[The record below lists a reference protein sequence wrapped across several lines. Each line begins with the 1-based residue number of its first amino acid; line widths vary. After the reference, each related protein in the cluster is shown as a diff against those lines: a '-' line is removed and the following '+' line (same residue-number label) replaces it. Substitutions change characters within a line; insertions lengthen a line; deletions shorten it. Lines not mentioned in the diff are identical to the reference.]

1 MEILKAILLGFLQG
15 VTEFLPISSSG
26 HLSVFQHFFGNV
38 GGTSSLL
45 FTVLLHM
52 GTLIA
57 VFVVYYKTIWGLI
70 VEFFSTIKDIFTG
83 KFKWSEMNENRRMLF
98 MFVISCVPLLFL
110 LIPVGGDRRIMDVL
124 GGLADD
130 NDILVEGVCFLF
142 TAALLLIGSW
152 RAKKVKARPQIGA
165 KSALAV
171 GVAQAFAAGFPGIS
185 RSGST
190 ISTGMICGVS
200 KEYMVRYSFILGIP
214 AILAANVME
223 IKDAVALGEQID
235 ILPVIIGVVTA
246 EEGRGKVGYSL
257 SYQLRVGV
265 VVVAYNT
272 IGYCGRQKALDG
284 SQYGYGNSWRYKL
297 LDCLPCHLR
306 HMGVGKLT

>member
-70 VEFFSTIKDIFTG
+70 VEFFATIKDIFTG
-83 KFKWSEMNENRRMLF
+83 KFKWREMNENRRMLF
-98 MFVISCVPLLFL
+98 MLVISCVPLLFL
-110 LIPVGGDRRIMDVL
+110 LIPVGDDKRIMDVL
-124 GGLADD
+124 GSLADD
-130 NDILVEGVCFLF
+130 NDIFVEGVCFIV
-142 TAALLLIGSW
+142 TAILLLVGSW

-190 ISTGMICGVS
+190 ISTGMLCGVS

-235 ILPVIIGVVTA
+235 ILPVVIGIVTA
-246 EEGRGKVGYSL
+246 AIVGFAAIKALEWLVKIDKFKIFGYYCL
-257 SYQLRVGV
+257 ALGV
-265 VVVAYNT
+265 VVIVAG
-272 IGYCGRQKALDG
+272 IVEKVR
-284 SQYGYGNSWRYKL
+284 
-297 LDCLPCHLR
+297 
-306 HMGVGKLT
+306 

>member
-98 MFVISCVPLLFL
+98 MFVISAVLPMTMIYWSRESASSSPQLSFLSAHGAQRRSKLVP
-110 LIPVGGDRRIMDVL
+110 R
-124 GGLADD
+124 
-130 NDILVEGVCFLF
+130 
-142 TAALLLIGSW
+142 
-152 RAKKVKARPQIGA
+152 
-165 KSALAV
+165 
-171 GVAQAFAAGFPGIS
+171 
-185 RSGST
+185 
-190 ISTGMICGVS
+190 
-200 KEYMVRYSFILGIP
+200 
-214 AILAANVME
+214 
-223 IKDAVALGEQID
+223 
-235 ILPVIIGVVTA
+235 
-246 EEGRGKVGYSL
+246 
-257 SYQLRVGV
+257 
-265 VVVAYNT
+265 
-272 IGYCGRQKALDG
+272 
-284 SQYGYGNSWRYKL
+284 
-297 LDCLPCHLR
+297 
-306 HMGVGKLT
+306 

>member
-70 VEFFSTIKDIFTG
+70 VEFSATIKDIFTG
-83 KFKWSEMNENRRMLF
+83 KFKWREMNENRRMLF

-110 LIPVGGDRRIMDVL
+110 LIPVGDDKRIMDVL
-124 GGLADD
+124 GSLADD
-130 NDILVEGVCFLF
+130 NDIFVEGVCFIV
-142 TAALLLIGSW
+142 TAILLLVGSW
-152 RAKKVKARPQIGA
+152 RAKKVEARPQIGA

-190 ISTGMICGVS
+190 ISMIGGHRFYDR
-200 KEYMVRYSFILGIP
+200 K
-214 AILAANVME
+214 E
-223 IKDAVALGEQID
+223 IKDAMALGEQID
-235 ILPVIIGVVTA
+235 ILPVVIGIVTA
-246 EEGRGKVGYSL
+246 AIVGFAAIKALEWLVKIDKFKIFGYYCL
-257 SYQLRVGV
+257 ALGV
-265 VVVAYNT
+265 VVIVAG
-272 IGYCGRQKALDG
+272 IVEKVR
-284 SQYGYGNSWRYKL
+284 
-297 LDCLPCHLR
+297 
-306 HMGVGKLT
+306 

>member
-142 TAALLLIGSW
+142 TAALLLVGSW

-171 GVAQAFAAGFPGIS
+171 GFRRRIPRHLALRLDHLDRYDLRRFKRVYGSLFVYPRHPGYPCRQCHGDKGRRSPRRADRYPARYYRRCHRRRRRICRDKGSRVA
-185 RSGST
+185 
-190 ISTGMICGVS
+190 
-200 KEYMVRYSFILGIP
+200 
-214 AILAANVME
+214 
-223 IKDAVALGEQID
+223 
-235 ILPVIIGVVTA
+235 
-246 EEGRGKVGYSL
+246 
-257 SYQLRVGV
+257 
-265 VVVAYNT
+265 
-272 IGYCGRQKALDG
+272 RQ
-284 SQYGYGNSWRYKL
+284 N
-297 LDCLPCHLR
+297 
-306 HMGVGKLT
+306 